1 MPILP
6 PLVAVAG
13 LLPTRVPVELGR
25 DEAAALARE
34 ELADPIYRQ
43 NEPSLVERV
52 LRWVLERVDE
62 LLDAV
67 SRNSPGGWWGV
78 IALAVV
84 VGAVVVAVRWRV
96 GPVAARRRRSTA
108 LFSGQARTAADHR
121 RDAQAHA
128 AAGEWDDAVR
138 ERLRAVVRSLE
149 ERDVLDVRP
158 GRTADEAAAE
168 GGRAIPAAA
177 DALRA
182 AARTFDD
189 VWFGGHHADEAA
201 YRVVVVADDAVS
213 RSRATAA
220 GTSAAVAP

>member
-1 MPILP
+1 MLP

-13 LLPTRVPVELGR
+13 LRPARVPVELGR

-43 NEPSLVERV
+43 SEPSLVERV
-52 LRWVLERVDE
+52 LRWVLERVGE

-78 IALAVV
+78 IALVVV

-96 GPVAARRRRSTA
+96 GPVAARRGRSTA
-108 LFSGQARTAADHR
+108 LFFGQARTAADHR

-158 GRTADEAAAE
+158 GRTADEAATE
-168 GGRAIPAAA
+168 GGRAIPAAG

-189 VWFGGHHADEAA
+189 VWFGGRAADEAA

-213 RSRATAA
+213 RSRSSAT
-220 GTSAAVAP
+220 GTAAAVAP